1 MNGGKSGM
9 ENALIIFLS
18 VLTGLAVGIIIMV
31 IISKA
36 GLNKDQQ
43 KATMLLRDAESK
55 ADSAVKQAVLDGRTQ
70 AHELKIA
77 AEKEI
82 KERKQ
87 EVTDMEN
94 KLLRR
99 EDNLNFRDETL
110 TSKEKQIDLK
120 SAQLAEKMTTLDE
133 KDKELQAKINVQ
145 VEELE
150 RVAAMSTAEAKEE
163 LFTITEKR
171 MEKEVMIY
179 IKEREDEA
187 KSIADEKAR
196 NIIALSIQRLSQDES
211 VDRTVSVVSLP
222 SEEMKGRIIGRE
234 GRNIKAIEQAT
245 GVDLIID
252 DTPETITVSCF
263 DPIRREVARL
273 ALENLIKDGRIQ
285 PGRIEEVV
293 NKIKK
298 EMDINIMKTGED
310 TVFKLGLGKIDRE
323 IIRLIGRLK
332 YRYSYG
338 QNALQHSTEVAHLA
352 GMMAAELGLN
362 QQLAKRAGLLHDIG
376 KALDF
381 EIEGSHIE
389 LGYKFCKKHGERDVV
404 LNAIQ
409 SHHGEV
415 EPSFLIS
422 NLVIA
427 ADTLSAARPGARYEA
442 LQNYINRLE
451 ELEKITKSFD
461 GVESSY
467 AIQAGREVRVMA
479 VPDKLDDVACHKLAR
494 DIKEKIESELTY
506 PGQIKVTVI
515 RETRANELAK

>member
-1 MNGGKSGM
+1 M
-9 ENALIIFLS
+9 ENTLIIFLS
-18 VLTGLAVGIIIMV
+18 GLAGLAVGIIIMMIV
-31 IISKA
+31 SRA
-36 GLNKDQQ
+36 GLNRNQQ
-43 KATMLLRDAESK
+43 KAALLLKEAESK
-55 ADSAVKQAVLDGRTQ
+55 ADSVVKQAVLDGRTQ
-70 AHELKIA
+70 AHELKIV

-82 KERKQ
+82 KERRQ
-87 EVTDMEN
+87 EITDMEN

-120 SAQLAEKMTTLDE
+120 NAQLADKMAMLDE
-133 KDKELQAKINVQ
+133 KDKVLQAKIDGQ

-150 RVAAMSTAEAKEE
+150 RIAAMTTSEAKEE
-163 LFTITEKR
+163 LLAITEKR
-171 MEKEVMIY
+171 MDKELVSY
-179 IKEREDEA
+179 IKEREEEA
-187 KSIADEKAR
+187 KAKADETAR
-196 NIIALSIQRLSQDES
+196 NIVALSIQRIASDES
-211 VDRTVSVVSLP
+211 VDRTVSVVALP

-263 DPIRREVARL
+263 DPIRREIARL
-273 ALENLIKDGRIQ
+273 ALEQLIKDGRIQ

-293 NKIKK
+293 NKIKN
-298 EMDINIMKTGED
+298 EMEANIMKTGED
-310 TVFKLGLGKIDRE
+310 TVFKLGIGKIDRE
-323 IIRLIGRLK
+323 IIRMIGRLK
-332 YRYSYG
+332 YRFSYG
-338 QNALQHSTEVAHLA
+338 QNALQHSVEVAHLA

-381 EIEGSHIE
+381 EVEGSHIE

-415 EPSFLIS
+415 EPAFLIS

-427 ADTLSAARPGARYEA
+427 ADTISAARPGARYES

-451 ELEKITKSFD
+451 DLEKITKSFD
-461 GVESSY
+461 GVESAY

-479 VPDKLDDVACHKLAR
+479 VPDKMDDLACHKLAR
-494 DIKEKIESELTY
+494 DIRDKIEAELTY

-515 RETRANELAK
+515 RETRACELAR

>member
-1 MNGGKSGM
+1 MDN
-9 ENALIIFLS
+9 LVLIFLS
-18 VLTGLAVGIIIMV
+18 VLAGLAVGIGIM
-31 IISKA
+31 ILISKV

-43 KATMLLRDAESK
+43 KAELLLKEADAK
-55 ADSAVKQAVLDGRTQ
+55 ADATVKQAVLDGRTQ

-87 EVTDMEN
+87 KVTDMEN

-110 TSKEKQIDLK
+110 AAKEKQLDIK
-120 SAQLAEKMTTLDE
+120 TAQLADKMAMLDK
-133 KDKELQAKINVQ
+133 KDKELQAKIDIQ

-150 RVAAMSTAEAKEE
+150 RVAAMTTNEAKEE
-163 LFTITEKR
+163 LFAITEKR
-171 MEKEVMIY
+171 MQKEIVAY
-179 IKEREDEA
+179 IKEREEEA
-187 KSIADEKAR
+187 KATADETAR
-196 NIIALSIQRLSQDES
+196 NIVALSIQRLSQDES
-211 VDRTVSVVSLP
+211 FDRTVSVVALP

-252 DTPETITVSCF
+252 DTPETISVSCF

-273 ALENLIKDGRIQ
+273 ALEHLIKDGRIQ

-298 EMDINIMKTGED
+298 EMDNNIAKIGEE
-310 TVFKLGLGKIDRE
+310 TVFKLGIGKIDRE
-323 IIRLIGRLK
+323 IIRMIGRLK

-338 QNALQHSTEVAHLA
+338 QNALQHSMEVAHLA

-376 KALDF
+376 KAMDF

-415 EPSFLIS
+415 EPKYLIS

-427 ADTLSAARPGARYEA
+427 ADTISAARPGARYEA

-451 ELEKITKSFD
+451 ELEKICKSFE
-461 GVESSY
+461 GVEGCY
-467 AIQAGREVRVMA
+467 AIQAGREVRVM
-479 VPDKLDDVACHKLAR
+479 VLPEKLDDLACHKLAR
-494 DIKEKIESELTY
+494 DIRDKIEAELTY
-506 PGQIKVTVI
+506 PGQIKVTII
-515 RETRANELAK
+515 RETRATEIAK

>member
-1 MNGGKSGM
+1 M
-9 ENALIIFLS
+9 ENTLIIFLS
-18 VLTGLAVGIIIMV
+18 GLAGLAVGIIIMMIV
-31 IISKA
+31 SRA
-36 GLNKDQQ
+36 GLNRNQQ
-43 KATMLLRDAESK
+43 KAALLLKEAESK
-55 ADSAVKQAVLDGRTQ
+55 ADSVVKQAVLDGRTQ
-70 AHELKIA
+70 AHELKIV

-82 KERKQ
+82 KERRQ
-87 EVTDMEN
+87 EITDMEN

-120 SAQLAEKMTTLDE
+120 NAQLADKMAMLDE
-133 KDKELQAKINVQ
+133 KDKVLQAKIDGQ

-150 RVAAMSTAEAKEE
+150 RIAAMTTSEAKEE
-163 LFTITEKR
+163 LLAITEKR
-171 MEKEVMIY
+171 MDKELVSY
-179 IKEREDEA
+179 IKEREEEA
-187 KSIADEKAR
+187 KAKADETAR
-196 NIIALSIQRLSQDES
+196 NIVALSIQRIASDES
-211 VDRTVSVVSLP
+211 VDRTDSVVALP

-263 DPIRREVARL
+263 DPIRREIARL
-273 ALENLIKDGRIQ
+273 ALEQLIKDGRIQ

-293 NKIKK
+293 NKIKN
-298 EMDINIMKTGED
+298 EMEANIMKTGED
-310 TVFKLGLGKIDRE
+310 TVFKLGIGKIDRE

-332 YRYSYG
+332 YRFSYG
-338 QNALQHSTEVAHLA
+338 QNALQHSVEVAHLA

-381 EIEGSHIE
+381 EVEGSHIE

-415 EPSFLIS
+415 EPAFLIS

-427 ADTLSAARPGARYEA
+427 ADTISAARPGARYES

-451 ELEKITKSFD
+451 DLEKITKSFD
-461 GVESSY
+461 GVESAY

-479 VPDKLDDVACHKLAR
+479 VPDKMDDLACHKLAR
-494 DIKEKIESELTY
+494 DIRDKIEAELTY

-515 RETRANELAK
+515 RETRASELAR

>member
-1 MNGGKSGM
+1 MDN
-9 ENALIIFLS
+9 NIILLLAS
-18 VLTGLAVGIIIMV
+18 GLAGLLVGVICCI
-31 IISKA
+31 IISKV
-36 GLNKDQQ
+36 GLNKNQQ
-43 KATMLLRDAESK
+43 KASLMLKEAQSK
-55 ADSAVKQAVLDGRTQ
+55 ADNLVKQAVLDGRTQ
-70 AHELKIA
+70 AHEIKIQ
-77 AEKEI
+77 AEKDV
-82 KERKQ
+82 KDRKA
-87 EVTDMEN
+87 EVAEMEN

-110 TSKEKQIDLK
+110 TSKEKQLETK
-120 SAQLAEKMTTLDE
+120 SAQLSDQLAKLDIKE
-133 KDKELQAKINVQ
+133 KELQAKIDVQ
-145 VEELE
+145 VDELE
-150 RVAAMSTAEAKEE
+150 RIAAMSSAQAKDE
-163 LFTITEKR
+163 LFAIVEKR
-171 MEKEVMIY
+171 MEKETVAY
-179 IKEREDEA
+179 IKEKEEEA

-196 NIIALSIQRLSQDES
+196 NIMALSIQRLSQDEA
-211 VDRTVSVVSLP
+211 VERTVSVVTLP

-273 ALENLIKDGRIQ
+273 ALEHLIKDGRIQ

-293 NKIKK
+293 NKMKK
-298 EMDINIMKTGED
+298 EINNNIVKVGED
-310 TVFKLGLGKIDRE
+310 TIFKLGLGKMDRE
-323 IIRLIGRLK
+323 MIKLIGRLK

-338 QNALQHSTEVAHLA
+338 QNALQHSTEVAHLC

-381 EIEGSHIE
+381 EIEGSHVE
-389 LGYKFCKKHGERDVV
+389 LGYKFCKKHGEKEEV
-404 LNAIQ
+404 LNSILA
-409 SHHGEV
+409 HHGEA
-415 EPSFLIS
+415 EPESLIA

-427 ADTLSAARPGARYEA
+427 ADTLSAARPGARYES

-451 ELEKITKSFD
+451 DLENITKQFD
-461 GVESSY
+461 GVESAY

-479 VPDKLDDVACHKLAR
+479 LPDKLDDLACHKLAR
-494 DIKEKIESELTY
+494 DIRDKIEAELTY

>member
-1 MNGGKSGM
+1 MDNP
-9 ENALIIFLS
+9 LIIFLS
-18 VLTGLAVGIIIMV
+18 VLTGLAIGVVIMV

-43 KATMLLRDAESK
+43 KASMLLKEAETK
-55 ADSAVKQAVLDGRTQ
+55 ADSMVKQAVLDGRTQ

-110 TSKEKQIDLK
+110 TSKEKQIDVK
-120 SAQLAEKMTTLDE
+120 SAQLADKMAMLDK
-133 KDKELQAKINVQ
+133 KDKELQEKIDVQ

-150 RVAAMSTAEAKEE
+150 RVASLTTAEAREE
-163 LFTITEKR
+163 LMVITEKR
-171 MEKEVMIY
+171 MEKETMAY
-179 IKEREDEA
+179 IKEKEEEA

-196 NIIALSIQRLSQDES
+196 NIVALSIQRISSDEA

-273 ALENLIKDGRIQ
+273 ALEHLIKDGRIQ

-293 NKIKK
+293 HKIKK
-298 EMDINIMKTGED
+298 EMDTNIMKTGED
-310 TVFKLGLGKIDRE
+310 TVFKLGIGRIDRE

-332 YRYSYG
+332 YRFSYG
-338 QNALQHSTEVAHLA
+338 QNALQHSMEVAHLT

-381 EIEGSHIE
+381 EVEGSHIE
-389 LGYKFCKKHGERDVV
+389 LGYKFCKKHGEREVV

-415 EPSFLIS
+415 EPQFLIS

-427 ADTLSAARPGARYEA
+427 ADTISAARPGARYEA

-461 GVESSY
+461 GVDSAY

-479 VPDKLDDVACHKLAR
+479 VPEKMDDLGCHKLAR
-494 DIKEKIESELTY
+494 DIKDKIEAELTY

-515 RETRANELAK
+515 RETRACELAK

>member
-1 MNGGKSGM
+1 MSQEMISILLSG
-9 ENALIIFLS
+9 
-18 VLTGLAVGIIIMV
+18 LTGLALGILAMFV
-31 IISKA
+31 LSKA

-43 KATMLLRDAESK
+43 KASNILKQAELK
-55 ADSAVKQAVLDGRTQ
+55 AETVVKQAILDGRTQ
-70 AHELKIA
+70 THEMKIA

-82 KERKQ
+82 KERKA
-87 EVTDMEN
+87 EVTESEN

-110 TSKEKQIDLK
+110 TSKEKQIEVK
-120 SAQLAEKMTTLDE
+120 STQLSDKMSKLE
-133 KDKELQAKINVQ
+133 QKEKELQDKIDIQ
-145 VEELE
+145 VGELE
-150 RVAAMSTAEAKEE
+150 RVAAMSTSEAREE
-163 LFTITEKR
+163 LFAITEKR
-171 MEKEVMIY
+171 MESETVSY
-179 IKEREDEA
+179 IKEREEEA
-187 KSIADEKAR
+187 KSTADEKAR
-196 NIIALSIQRLSQDES
+196 NIVALSIQRLSQDEAME
-211 VDRTVSVVSLP
+211 RTVSVVTLP

-263 DPIRREVARL
+263 DPIRREIARL
-273 ALENLIKDGRIQ
+273 SLEYLIKDGRIQ

-293 NKIKK
+293 TKFKK
-298 EMDINIMKTGED
+298 EITANMMKVGED
-310 TVFKLGLGKIDRE
+310 TIFKLGIGKIDRE
-323 IIRLIGRLK
+323 IVQLIGRLR

-338 QNALQHSTEVAHLA
+338 QNALQHSMEVANLC

-381 EIEGSHIE
+381 EVEGSHIE
-389 LGYKFCKKHGERDVV
+389 LGYKFCKKHGEREVV

-409 SHHGEV
+409 CHHGEC
-415 EPSFLIS
+415 EPEYLIS
-422 NLVIA
+422 NLVCA

-442 LQNYINRLE
+442 MQNYINRLE
-451 ELEKITKSFD
+451 ELEKITKSFH
-461 GVESSY
+461 GVDQSY
-467 AIQAGREVRVMA
+467 AIQAGREVRVMV
-479 VPDKLDDVACHKLAR
+479 VPDMLSDNECHKLAR
-494 DIKEKIESELTY
+494 DIRDKIEAELTY

>member
-1 MNGGKSGM
+1 MDNP
-9 ENALIIFLS
+9 LIIFLS
-18 VLTGLAVGIIIMV
+18 VLTGLAIGVVIMV

-43 KATMLLRDAESK
+43 KASMLLKEAETK
-55 ADSAVKQAVLDGRTQ
+55 ADSMVKQAVLDGRTQ

-110 TSKEKQIDLK
+110 TSKEKQIDVK
-120 SAQLAEKMTTLDE
+120 SAQLADKMAMLDK
-133 KDKELQAKINVQ
+133 KDKELQEKIDVQ

-150 RVAAMSTAEAKEE
+150 RVASLTTAEAREE
-163 LFTITEKR
+163 LMAIIEKR
-171 MEKEVMIY
+171 MEKETMAY
-179 IKEREDEA
+179 IKEKEEEA

-196 NIIALSIQRLSQDES
+196 NIVALSIQRISSDEA

-273 ALENLIKDGRIQ
+273 ALEHLIKDGRIQ

-293 NKIKK
+293 HKIKK
-298 EMDINIMKTGED
+298 EMDTNIMKTGED
-310 TVFKLGLGKIDRE
+310 TVFKLGIGRIDRE

-332 YRYSYG
+332 YRFSYG
-338 QNALQHSTEVAHLA
+338 QNALQHSMEVAHLT

-381 EIEGSHIE
+381 EVEGSHIE
-389 LGYKFCKKHGERDVV
+389 LGYKFCKKHGEREVV

-415 EPSFLIS
+415 EPQFLIS

-427 ADTLSAARPGARYEA
+427 ADTISAARPGARYEA

-461 GVESSY
+461 GVDSAY

-479 VPDKLDDVACHKLAR
+479 VPEKMDDLGCHKLAR
-494 DIKEKIESELTY
+494 DIKDKIEAELTY

-515 RETRANELAK
+515 RETRACELAK

>member
-1 MNGGKSGM
+1 MNNGV
-9 ENALIIFLS
+9 IIFLS
-18 VLTGLAVGIIIMV
+18 GLTGLALGIIIMIV
-31 IISKA
+31 ISKA

-43 KATMLLRDAESK
+43 KANLMLKEAESK
-55 ADSAVKQAVLDGRTQ
+55 ADSMVKQAVLDGRTQ

-110 TSKEKQIDLK
+110 TSKEKQIDVK
-120 SAQLAEKMTTLDE
+120 NAQLADKMAMLDK
-133 KDKELQAKINVQ
+133 KDKELQAKIDVQ
-145 VEELE
+145 VQELE
-150 RVAAMSTAEAKEE
+150 RVAAMTTAEAKEE
-163 LFTITEKR
+163 LFAITEKR
-171 MEKEVMIY
+171 MEKELVSY
-179 IKEREDEA
+179 IKEKEEEA
-187 KSIADEKAR
+187 KAAADEKAR
-196 NIIALSIQRLSQDES
+196 NIVALSIQRLSNDEAIE
-211 VDRTVSVVSLP
+211 RTVSVVALP

-273 ALENLIKDGRIQ
+273 ALEHLIKDGRIQ

-293 NKIKK
+293 NKIKR
-298 EMDINIMKTGED
+298 EMDTNIMKTGED
-310 TVFKLGLGKIDRE
+310 TVFKLGIGKIDRE
-323 IIRLIGRLK
+323 IVKMIGRLK

-338 QNALQHSTEVAHLA
+338 QNALQHSMEVAHLS

-376 KALDF
+376 KAMDF
-381 EIEGSHIE
+381 EVEGSHIE
-389 LGYKFCKKHGERDVV
+389 LGYKFCKKHGEKEVV

-415 EPSFLIS
+415 EPEFLIS

-427 ADTLSAARPGARYEA
+427 ADTLSAARPGARYES

-479 VPDKLDDVACHKLAR
+479 IPEKMDDIACHKLAR
-494 DIKEKIESELTY
+494 DIKDKIEAELTY

-515 RETRANELAK
+515 RETRSCELAK

>member
-1 MNGGKSGM
+1 MNNSII
-9 ENALIIFLS
+9 LIFLS
-18 VLTGLAVGIIIMV
+18 GLAGLAIGV
-31 IISKA
+31 IVMIVLSKA

-43 KATMLLRDAESK
+43 KASLLLKETEAK
-55 ADSAVKQAVLDGRTQ
+55 ADTIVKQAILDGRTQ
-70 AHELKIA
+70 THELKIA

-87 EVTDMEN
+87 EITDMEN

-99 EDNLNFRDETL
+99 EDNLNFRDEAL
-110 TSKEKQIDLK
+110 TTKENQIEAK
-120 SAQLAEKMTTLDE
+120 NVQLSDKLTKLEQKE
-133 KDKELQAKINVQ
+133 KELQAKIDVQ

-150 RVAAMSTAEAKEE
+150 RVAKMTSNEAKQE
-163 LFTITEKR
+163 LFAITEER
-171 MEKEVMIY
+171 MAAETATY
-179 IKEREDEA
+179 IKEREEEA

-196 NIIALSIQRLSQDES
+196 NIVALSIQRMSQDEA
-211 VDRTVSVVSLP
+211 VERTVSVVSLP

-273 ALENLIKDGRIQ
+273 ALEHLIKDGRIQ

-293 NKIKK
+293 NKIRK
-298 EMDINIMKTGED
+298 EINANMLKVGED
-310 TVFKLGLGKIDRE
+310 TVFKLGLGKMDRE
-323 IIRLIGRLK
+323 IIKLIGRLK

-338 QNALQHSTEVAHLA
+338 QNALQHCMEVANLT

-362 QQLAKRAGLLHDIG
+362 QTLAKRAGLLHDIG

-389 LGYKFCKKHGERDVV
+389 LGYKFCKKHGEKDVV

-409 SHHGEV
+409 CHHGEV
-415 EPSFLIS
+415 EPKYLIS

-451 ELEKITKSFD
+451 NLEKITKSFH

-467 AIQAGREVRVMA
+467 AIQAGREVRVMV
-479 VPDKLDDVACHKLAR
+479 VPDQLDDVACHKLAR
-494 DIKEKIESELTY
+494 DIRDKIEAELTY

-515 RETRANELAK
+515 RETRSSELAK

>member
-1 MNGGKSGM
+1 M
-9 ENALIIFLS
+9 ENTLIIFLS
-18 VLTGLAVGIIIMV
+18 GLAGLAVGIIIMMIV
-31 IISKA
+31 SRA
-36 GLNKDQQ
+36 GLNRNQQ
-43 KATMLLRDAESK
+43 KAALLLKEAESK
-55 ADSAVKQAVLDGRTQ
+55 ADSDMKQAVLDGRTQ
-70 AHELKIA
+70 AHELKIV

-82 KERKQ
+82 KERRQ
-87 EVTDMEN
+87 EITDMEN

-120 SAQLAEKMTTLDE
+120 NAQLADKMAMLDE
-133 KDKELQAKINVQ
+133 KDKVLQAKIDGQ

-150 RVAAMSTAEAKEE
+150 RIAAMTTSEAKEE
-163 LFTITEKR
+163 LLAITEKR
-171 MEKEVMIY
+171 MDKELVSY
-179 IKEREDEA
+179 IKEREEEA
-187 KSIADEKAR
+187 KAKADETAR
-196 NIIALSIQRLSQDES
+196 NIVALSIQRIASDES
-211 VDRTVSVVSLP
+211 VDRTVSVVALP

-263 DPIRREVARL
+263 DPIRREIARL
-273 ALENLIKDGRIQ
+273 ALEQLIKDGRIQ

-293 NKIKK
+293 NKIKN
-298 EMDINIMKTGED
+298 EMEANIMKTGED
-310 TVFKLGLGKIDRE
+310 TVFKLGIGKIDRE

-332 YRYSYG
+332 YRFSYG
-338 QNALQHSTEVAHLA
+338 QNALQHSVEVAHLA

-381 EIEGSHIE
+381 EVEGSHIE

-415 EPSFLIS
+415 EPAFLIS

-427 ADTLSAARPGARYEA
+427 ADTISAARPGARYES

-451 ELEKITKSFD
+451 DLEKITKSFD
-461 GVESSY
+461 GVESAY

-479 VPDKLDDVACHKLAR
+479 VPDKMDDLACHKLAR
-494 DIKEKIESELTY
+494 DIRDKIEAELTY

-515 RETRANELAK
+515 RETRASELAR

>member
-1 MNGGKSGM
+1 M
-9 ENALIIFLS
+9 ENTLIIFLS
-18 VLTGLAVGIIIMV
+18 GLAGLAVGIIIMMIV
-31 IISKA
+31 SRA
-36 GLNKDQQ
+36 GLNRNQQ
-43 KATMLLRDAESK
+43 KAALLLKEAESK
-55 ADSAVKQAVLDGRTQ
+55 ADSVVKQAVLDGRTQ
-70 AHELKIA
+70 AHELKIV

-82 KERKQ
+82 KERRQ
-87 EVTDMEN
+87 EITDMEN

-120 SAQLAEKMTTLDE
+120 NAQLADKMAMLDE
-133 KDKELQAKINVQ
+133 KDKVLQAKIDGQ

-150 RVAAMSTAEAKEE
+150 RIAAMTTSEAKEE
-163 LFTITEKR
+163 LLAITEKR
-171 MEKEVMIY
+171 MDKELVSY
-179 IKEREDEA
+179 IKEREEEA
-187 KSIADEKAR
+187 KAKADETAR
-196 NIIALSIQRLSQDES
+196 NIVALSIQRIASDES
-211 VDRTVSVVSLP
+211 VDRTVSVVALP

-263 DPIRREVARL
+263 DPIRREIARL
-273 ALENLIKDGRIQ
+273 ALEQLIKDGRIQ

-293 NKIKK
+293 NKIKN
-298 EMDINIMKTGED
+298 EMEANIMKTGED
-310 TVFKLGLGKIDRE
+310 TVFKLGIGKIDRE

-332 YRYSYG
+332 YRFSYG
-338 QNALQHSTEVAHLA
+338 QNALQHSVEVAHLA

-381 EIEGSHIE
+381 EVEGSHIE

-415 EPSFLIS
+415 EPAFLIS

-427 ADTLSAARPGARYEA
+427 ADTISAARPGARYES

-451 ELEKITKSFD
+451 DLEKITKSFD
-461 GVESSY
+461 GVESAY

-479 VPDKLDDVACHKLAR
+479 VP
-494 DIKEKIESELTY
+494 
-506 PGQIKVTVI
+506 
-515 RETRANELAK
+515 

>member
-1 MNGGKSGM
+1 MNNGV
-9 ENALIIFLS
+9 IIFLS
-18 VLTGLAVGIIIMV
+18 GLTGLALGIIVMIV
-31 IISKA
+31 ISKA

-43 KATMLLRDAESK
+43 KANLMLKEAESK
-55 ADSAVKQAVLDGRTQ
+55 ADSMVKQAVLDGRTQ
-70 AHELKIA
+70 AYELKIA

-110 TSKEKQIDLK
+110 TSKEKQIDVK
-120 SAQLAEKMTTLDE
+120 NAQLADKMAMLDK
-133 KDKELQAKINVQ
+133 KDKELQAKIDVQ
-145 VEELE
+145 VQELE
-150 RVAAMSTAEAKEE
+150 RVAAMTTAEAKEE
-163 LFTITEKR
+163 LFAITEKR
-171 MEKEVMIY
+171 MEKELVSY
-179 IKEREDEA
+179 IKEKEEEA
-187 KSIADEKAR
+187 KATADEKAR
-196 NIIALSIQRLSQDES
+196 NIVALSIQRLSNDEAIE
-211 VDRTVSVVSLP
+211 RTVSVVALP

-273 ALENLIKDGRIQ
+273 ALEHLIKDGRIQ

-293 NKIKK
+293 NKIKR
-298 EMDINIMKTGED
+298 EMDTNIMKTGED
-310 TVFKLGLGKIDRE
+310 TVFKLGIGKIDRE
-323 IIRLIGRLK
+323 IVKMIGRLK

-338 QNALQHSTEVAHLA
+338 QNALQHSMEVAHLS

-376 KALDF
+376 KAMDF
-381 EIEGSHIE
+381 EVEGSHIE
-389 LGYKFCKKHGERDVV
+389 LGYKFCKKHGEKEVV

-415 EPSFLIS
+415 EPEFLIS

-427 ADTLSAARPGARYEA
+427 ADTLSAARPGARYES

-479 VPDKLDDVACHKLAR
+479 IPEKMDDIACHKLAR
-494 DIKEKIESELTY
+494 DIKDKIEAELTY

-515 RETRANELAK
+515 RETRSCELAK

>member
-1 MNGGKSGM
+1 MNNGV
-9 ENALIIFLS
+9 IIFLS
-18 VLTGLAVGIIIMV
+18 GLTGLALGIIVMIV
-31 IISKA
+31 ISKA

-43 KATMLLRDAESK
+43 KANLMLKEAESK
-55 ADSAVKQAVLDGRTQ
+55 ADSMVKQAVLDGRTQ

-110 TSKEKQIDLK
+110 TSKEKQIDVK
-120 SAQLAEKMTTLDE
+120 NAQLADKMAMLDK
-133 KDKELQAKINVQ
+133 KDKELQAKIDVQ
-145 VEELE
+145 VQELE
-150 RVAAMSTAEAKEE
+150 RVAAMTTAEAKEE
-163 LFTITEKR
+163 LFAITEKR
-171 MEKEVMIY
+171 MEKELVSY
-179 IKEREDEA
+179 IKEKEEEA
-187 KSIADEKAR
+187 KATADEKAR
-196 NIIALSIQRLSQDES
+196 NIVALSIQRLSNDEAIE
-211 VDRTVSVVSLP
+211 RTVSVVALP

-273 ALENLIKDGRIQ
+273 ALEHLIKDGRIQ

-293 NKIKK
+293 NKIKR
-298 EMDINIMKTGED
+298 EMDTNIMKTGED
-310 TVFKLGLGKIDRE
+310 TVFKLGIGKIDRE
-323 IIRLIGRLK
+323 IVKMIGRLK

-338 QNALQHSTEVAHLA
+338 QNALQHSMEVAHLS

-376 KALDF
+376 KAMDF
-381 EIEGSHIE
+381 EVEGSHIE
-389 LGYKFCKKHGERDVV
+389 LGYKFCKKHGEKEVV

-415 EPSFLIS
+415 EPEFLIS
-422 NLVIA
+422 NGYCSGYIKCSPSRC
-427 ADTLSAARPGARYEA
+427 TL
-442 LQNYINRLE
+442 
-451 ELEKITKSFD
+451 
-461 GVESSY
+461 
-467 AIQAGREVRVMA
+467 
-479 VPDKLDDVACHKLAR
+479 
-494 DIKEKIESELTY
+494 
-506 PGQIKVTVI
+506 
-515 RETRANELAK
+515 

>member
-1 MNGGKSGM
+1 MDNP
-9 ENALIIFLS
+9 LIIFLS
-18 VLTGLAVGIIIMV
+18 VLTGLAIGVVIMV

-43 KATMLLRDAESK
+43 KASMLLKEAETK
-55 ADSAVKQAVLDGRTQ
+55 ADSMVKQAVLDGRTQ

-110 TSKEKQIDLK
+110 TSKEKQIDVK
-120 SAQLAEKMTTLDE
+120 SAQLADKMAMLDK
-133 KDKELQAKINVQ
+133 KDKELQEKIDVQ

-150 RVAAMSTAEAKEE
+150 RVASLTTAEAREE
-163 LFTITEKR
+163 LMAITEKR
-171 MEKEVMIY
+171 MEKETMAY
-179 IKEREDEA
+179 IKEKEEEA

-196 NIIALSIQRLSQDES
+196 NIVALSIQRISSDEA

-273 ALENLIKDGRIQ
+273 ALEHLIKDGRIQ

-293 NKIKK
+293 HKIKK
-298 EMDINIMKTGED
+298 EMDTNIMKTGED
-310 TVFKLGLGKIDRE
+310 TVFKLRE

-332 YRYSYG
+332 YRFSYG
-338 QNALQHSTEVAHLA
+338 QNALQHSMEVAHLT

-381 EIEGSHIE
+381 EVEGSHIE
-389 LGYKFCKKHGERDVV
+389 LGYKFCKKHGEREVV

-415 EPSFLIS
+415 EPQFLIS

-427 ADTLSAARPGARYEA
+427 ADTISAARPGARYEA
-442 LQNYINRLE
+442 LQNYINRLD

-461 GVESSY
+461 GVDSAY

-479 VPDKLDDVACHKLAR
+479 VPEKMDDLGCHKLAR
-494 DIKEKIESELTY
+494 DIKDKIEAELTY

-515 RETRANELAK
+515 RETRACELAK